1 MSMIKTVGL
10 LGATSHVGLALLR
23 VLQRGDYQA
32 IAFSRQITK
41 SPLPLPAEVSA
52 VQVGDSVRWSSIESL
67 PTIVSQ
73 QAIAYWISLA
83 PIWVL
88 LDYLDQIQKSGA
100 QRIVV
105 LSSTSRFTKQD
116 SSTASDKLL
125 ALRFIDAEAK
135 LQAWAEEH
143 GIQFVILRPTLIYG
157 LGKDK
162 NICEIARL
170 IRRFR
175 FFPLLGEGKG
185 LRQPVHCHDVAQACA
200 NALVADASVNKSYNL
215 SGDEVLSYK
224 NMVTRVFETMKLKPR
239 FFNVPMFI
247 LQASIL
253 LIRLIPRYRSW
264 SFAMIQRMNKDM
276 IFDHQDAERDLG
288 FKPRKFILH
297 AEDLP

>member
-23 VLQRGDYQA
+23 VLQEADYQA

-41 SPLPLPAEVSA
+41 SPLPAEISTIP
-52 VQVGDSVRWSSIESL
+52 VGDSVRWSSIESL

-143 GIQFVILRPTLIYG
+143 GIEFVILRPTLIYG

-175 FFPLLGEGKG
+175 FFPLLGEGNG

-297 AEDLP
+297 ADDLP

>member
-23 VLQRGDYQA
+23 VLQEADYQA

-41 SPLPLPAEVSA
+41 SPLPAEISTIP
-52 VQVGDSVRWSSIESL
+52 VGDSVRWSSIESL

-116 SSTASDKLL
+116 SSTASDKFL

-143 GIQFVILRPTLIYG
+143 GIEFVILRPTLIYG

-175 FFPLLGEGKG
+175 FFPLLGEGNG

>member
-1 MSMIKTVGL
+1 MSMIKIVGL

-23 VLQRGDYQA
+23 VLQGSDYQA
-32 IAFSRQITK
+32 IAFSRRITK
-41 SPLPLPAEVSA
+41 SPMPLPAEISA
-52 VQVGDSVRWSSIESL
+52 IPVGDSVRWNSIDSL

-125 ALRFIDAEAK
+125 ALRFINAEAK

-143 GIQFVILRPTLIYG
+143 GIEFVILRPTLIYG

-175 FFPLLGEGKG
+175 FFPLLGKGNG

-200 NALVADASVNKSYNL
+200 NALVADASANKSYNL

-224 NMVTRVFETMKLKPR
+224 NMVTRVFEAMKFKPR
-239 FFNVPMFI
+239 FFKVPMFI

-253 LIRLIPRYRSW
+253 LIHLIPRYRSW

-276 IFDHQDAERDLG
+276 IFDHRDAERDLG

-297 AEDLP
+297 ADDLT